1 MRPVYIRAQ
10 MEKANPLGTI
20 RGVVLVLVVP
30 IEWGPKNPLK
40 LMIYSIRR
48 MVRLINEIRRVFL

>member
-20 RGVVLVLVVP
+20 RGLVLVLVVP
-30 IEWGPKNPLK
+30 MEWGPKNPLRV
-40 LMIYSIRR
+40 MI
-48 MVRLINEIRRVFL
+48 

>member
-20 RGVVLVLVVP
+20 RGLVLVLVVP
-30 IEWGPKNPLK
+30 MGWGPKKPLRV
-40 LMIYSIRR
+40 MI
-48 MVRLINEIRRVFL
+48 